1 MVRYHVRMRLALK
14 RFEIVLVFLVAMV
27 CAYFLSSYFFG
38 GFSGVSDI
46 TLIPQPTVLNQREA
60 VLDALSKSSGPP
72 TVSPTQR
79 EQILNTLAASSS
91 AKTLPSMEDR
101 MRVLEQLSKKR

>member
-1 MVRYHVRMRLALK
+1 MSLSLK
-14 RFEIVLVFLVAMV
+14 RFEIALVFIVACV
-27 CAYFLSSYFFG
+27 CAYVASSYLFG
-38 GFSGVSDI
+38 GFSSISDI

-91 AKTLPSMEDR
+91 PKAPSMDER
-101 MRVLEQLSKKR
+101 MRVLEQLSQKR